1 MTEQQV
7 KVYSTP
13 SCPYCVTLKKFLEN
27 NDVDFEEVN
36 VAENQQAL
44 QEMKEKTGQM
54 GVPVLEIGNKVIVGF
69 DKEEI
74 RKLLDI

>member
-13 SCPYCVTLKKFLEN
+13 TCPYCVTLKKFLEN